1 MRKYVV
7 FIVTGLVLFLLSGCG
22 MALLPVSVEGSRSLD
37 GYKYFYMNGTGSM
50 TSRSNVGVNVGYGVY
65 VTDPDRSINPGD
77 FISGYLMNK
86 GYIRVAERPFVHPG
100 ETFIVNYG
108 EGGKR
113 YKYNRNDGTRPIVDT
128 YAQEVILQF
137 ISAETND
144 VICTIKGEGIGSTQA
159 DDIRNAL
166 QRSLDAYFEVESD
179 DKEIK

>member
-1 MRKYVV
+1 MRKYIV
-7 FIVTGLVLFLLSGCG
+7 FIVTGLAFFLLSGCG
-22 MALLPVSVEGSRSLD
+22 MALLPVNVEGSRSLD
-37 GYKYFYMNGTGSM
+37 GYKYFYMNGTGS
-50 TSRSNVGVNVGYGVY
+50 

-86 GYIRVAERPFVHPG
+86 GYVRVAERPFVHPK
-100 ETFIVNYG
+100 ETFFVNYG

-113 YKYNRNDGTRPIVDT
+113 YKYSRDDVVDT

-137 ISAETND
+137 ISADTND

-166 QRSLDAYFEVESD
+166 QRSLDVYFEVESD